1 MKGSNLQP
9 GQSYFITDELNA
21 DELMKERLI
30 YEIMPLMKEYF
41 AEGYMLK
48 AKDEFC
54 NFFYNETKIQMYL

>member
-1 MKGSNLQP
+1 
-9 GQSYFITDELNA
+9 
-21 DELMKERLI
+21 MKERLI